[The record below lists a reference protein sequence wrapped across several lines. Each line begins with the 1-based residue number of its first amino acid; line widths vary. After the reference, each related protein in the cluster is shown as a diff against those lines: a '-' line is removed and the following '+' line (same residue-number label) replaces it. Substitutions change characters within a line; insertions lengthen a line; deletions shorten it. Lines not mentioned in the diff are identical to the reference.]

1 MSVNLVEYQ
10 KTIFKHIDD
19 FQAKGDESLA
29 VRFYA
34 GGIYWAFDSADLL
47 SVSQMPKRPT
57 VIPGSPDHIRGLTQQ
72 DGDVLSIFDYG
83 HIIHGDKTQFS
94 KSNRVLVVHPALTVG
109 VSLLVDKTY
118 SLVPIESL
126 IAASPKYTMPW
137 SNTAYTHEDSTEV
150 WHWINIKTLLTDPA
164 FNTIRRA

>member
-34 GGIYWAFDSADLL
+34 GGIYWAFDASDLL
-47 SVSQMPKRPT
+47 SVNQMPKQPT
-57 VIPGSPDHIRGLTQQ
+57 VIPGAPSHIKGLTQQ
-72 DGDVLSIFDYG
+72 EGNILSIFDVG
-83 HIIHGDKTQFS
+83 HIIHGDDTPYT
-94 KSNRVLVVHPALTVG
+94 KSNRVLVIHPSLATG
-109 VSLLVDKTY
+109 VAFLVEKTY

-126 IAASPKYTMPW
+126 IAATPKYHMPW
-137 SNTAYTHEDSTEV
+137 SNTAYTHEDSNDT
-150 WHWINIKTLLTDPA
+150 WHWINTRILLNDPA
-164 FNTIRRA
+164 FNIIRRS